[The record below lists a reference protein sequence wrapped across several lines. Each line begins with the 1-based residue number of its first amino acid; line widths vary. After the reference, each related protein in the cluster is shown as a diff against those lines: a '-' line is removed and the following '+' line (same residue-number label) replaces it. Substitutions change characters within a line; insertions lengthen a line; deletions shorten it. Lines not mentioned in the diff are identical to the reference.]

1 MPSSILARLEA
12 VCDVQ
17 LEETALTPEQ
27 LRERI
32 RDKDGLISVLTDRVD
47 EALLDAAPALKVV
60 ANIAVGYDNIDVPAA
75 ARRGVVVTNTPDV
88 LTEATAELTW
98 ALILAAARR
107 IAEGDRLVRRGG
119 WKGWA
124 IDFMLGTELR
134 GKQLGIIGRGR
145 IGRAV
150 AARAPAFGMTA
161 VFGKQDMSIDEL
173 LISSD
178 VISINTS
185 LRPDTRHL
193 IDRRALM
200 RMKRSAILVN
210 TARGPVVDEE
220 ALAWALQERLI
231 AAAALDVYER
241 EPIVH
246 EALLDHRERRARAA
260 PGQRHARDPHRD
272 DRSRRQ
278 QRDRGPPGR
287 EPLTPVTPARAVE
300 APARQRSALVRRAA
314 ASTPSCAG
322 SAGRS
327 TASKSRPSRRSPQD
341 QKEDPFQVLIATML
355 SAQTR
360 DAVTHAASTRLFQR
374 RAHAADDGQAAG
386 QARSSA

>member
-1 MPSSILARLEA
+1 VTAASRPRVLLTRRIPSSIFSKLEA
-12 VCDVQ
+12 ACDVQ

-27 LRERI
+27 LHDRI
-32 RDKDGLISVLTDRVD
+32 RDKQGLISVLTDRVD
-47 EALLDAAPALKVV
+47 DALLDAAPDLKVV

-75 ARRGVVVTNTPDV
+75 SRRGVVVTNTPDV

-107 IAEGDRLVRRGG
+107 IGEGERLIRRGA

-161 VFGKQDMSIDEL
+161 VFAKQDMSIDEL

-178 VISINTS
+178 VISVNTS

-193 IDRRALM
+193 IDRRSLM
-200 RMKRSAILVN
+200 RMKRTAILVN
-210 TARGPVVDEE
+210 TARGPVIDEE
-220 ALAWALQERLI
+220 GLAWALQERLI
-231 AAAALDVYER
+231 AAAALDVYEK

-246 EALLDHRERRARAA
+246 EALLTMENVVLAPHLGSATRETRSAMIDLAVSNVIEVLQGRA
-260 PGQRHARDPHRD
+260 
-272 DRSRRQ
+272 
-278 QRDRGPPGR
+278 
-287 EPLTPVTPARAVE
+287 PLTPVSPARA
-300 APARQRSALVRRAA
+300 
-314 ASTPSCAG
+314 
-322 SAGRS
+322 
-327 TASKSRPSRRSPQD
+327 
-341 QKEDPFQVLIATML
+341 
-355 SAQTR
+355 
-360 DAVTHAASTRLFQR
+360 
-374 RAHAADDGQAAG
+374 
-386 QARSSA
+386 

>member
-1 MPSSILARLEA
+1 VTSSHRPTVLLTRRVPSGLLEKLETA
-12 VCDVQ
+12 CDVEM
-17 LEETALTPEQ
+17 EESALSPEQ
-27 LRERI
+27 LRERV
-32 RDKDGLISVLTDRVD
+32 RDKAGLICVLTDRVD
-47 EALLDAAPALKVV
+47 ATLLDAAPGLRVV

-75 ARRGVVVTNTPDV
+75 AQRGVIVTNTPDV

-98 ALILAAARR
+98 ALILSAARR
-107 IAEGDRLVRRGG
+107 LGEGERLVRRGA

-161 VFGKQDMSIDEL
+161 VFAKQDMSIDEL

-178 VISINTS
+178 VVSINTS

-210 TARGPVVDEE
+210 TARGPVIDEE
-220 ALAWALQERLI
+220 ALAWALGERLI

-246 EALLDHRERRARAA
+246 EALLTMENVVLAPHLGSATRETRTAMIDLAVSNVIEVLSGRA
-260 PGQRHARDPHRD
+260 
-272 DRSRRQ
+272 
-278 QRDRGPPGR
+278 
-287 EPLTPVTPARAVE
+287 PLTPVSPAAKNATGE
-300 APARQRSALVRRAA
+300 GEK
-314 ASTPSCAG
+314 G
-322 SAGRS
+322 SING
-327 TASKSRPSRRSPQD
+327 
-341 QKEDPFQVLIATML
+341 
-355 SAQTR
+355 
-360 DAVTHAASTRLFQR
+360 
-374 RAHAADDGQAAG
+374 
-386 QARSSA
+386 

>member
-1 MPSSILARLEA
+1 VPSSILQKLEA
-12 VCDVQ
+12 AGDVQ
-17 LEETALTPEQ
+17 LEESPLTPEQ
-27 LRERI
+27 LRDRV
-32 RDKDGLISVLTDRVD
+32 RDKQGLICVLTDRVD
-47 EALLDAAPALKVV
+47 EALLEAAPELKVV

-75 ARRGVVVTNTPDV
+75 ARHRVVVTNTPDV

-107 IAEGDRLVRRGG
+107 IGEGERLIRRGA

-210 TARGPVVDEE
+210 TARGPVIDEE
-220 ALAWALQERLI
+220 ALAWGLQEHLI
-231 AAAALDVYER
+231 AAAALDVYEK
-241 EPIVH
+241 EPIVQ
-246 EALLDHRERRARAA
+246 EALLTMENVVLAPHLGSATRETRTAMIDLAVRNVIEVL
-260 PGQRHARDPHRD
+260 Q
-272 DRSRRQ
+272 
-278 QRDRGPPGR
+278 GR
-287 EPLTPVTPARAVE
+287 EPLTPVKPMGT
-300 APARQRSALVRRAA
+300 
-314 ASTPSCAG
+314 
-322 SAGRS
+322 
-327 TASKSRPSRRSPQD
+327 
-341 QKEDPFQVLIATML
+341 
-355 SAQTR
+355 
-360 DAVTHAASTRLFQR
+360 
-374 RAHAADDGQAAG
+374 
-386 QARSSA
+386 